1 METTAVKAILPHTS
15 CLRYVFVISLG
26 ARCSSL
32 CIQFPTPLAANEEQA
47 VIGNVRAIASR
58 EQNGINGASPS
69 SVTESLAKTVLREK
83 AAQFDPENHLLS
95 CNSCRKVRASPS
107 AQALLL
113 IRAIGDTWCSLPML
127 IVSIQAYVLQPRTYR
142 KRLAQRLN

>member
-1 METTAVKAILPHTS
+1 METTAVKVILPRTS
-15 CLRYVFVISLG
+15 CLRYVTGHSL
-26 ARCSSL
+26 ATRCSSS
-32 CIQFPTPLAANEEQA
+32 CTQFPTPLAANEEQA

-113 IRAIGDTWCSLPML
+113 IRAIGDTWRPLPML
-127 IVSIQAYVLQPRTYR
+127 IVPIQAYVVQSCTYR
-142 KRLAQRLN
+142 GRLS